1 MLRLTALGHILVGAA
16 MHQAERWIQQWDSI
30 QSTNRMSTPADSNE
44 EKWRQGLWARQQLI
58 EQWHVSVARRGVGWA
73 ARAAVR
79 LWLPESHEGGPLG
92 PTDTT
97 EEVWEK

>member
-1 MLRLTALGHILVGAA
+1 MGTRAVGKTTV
-16 MHQAERWIQQWDSI
+16 D
-30 QSTNRMSTPADSNE
+30 
-44 EKWRQGLWARQQLI
+44 
-58 EQWHVSVARRGVGWA
+58 EQWHVSVARGGVGRA

-79 LWLPESHEGGPLG
+79 LWLSESYEGGPLG